1 MKQLSQPAPRPKVVT
16 ISPPPTSARRLRVA
30 GYCRISTL
38 MESQDTSIA
47 SQRAHYLRVIESN
60 PGWELVDIY
69 WERGVSGTKATS
81 RPELQRLIA
90 DCKAGR
96 IDMILTKSI
105 SRFSRSTSDCLGL
118 VRTLTS
124 LGVVIRFD
132 KESIN
137 TMESSGEVLVT
148 ILASIAQ
155 QESASISAN
164 VRMGIEFGFQE
175 GRGRLNYSTFLGY
188 RRGTTPSSYAI
199 VPAEARVV
207 RRIYREFLE
216 GYSPYMIAQRLEAE
230 KVSAPAGGPTWYAS
244 TVRSI
249 LRNEKY
255 CGDLLMQKYYTVD
268 FLTHKTVKN
277 EGQRPQYFVEDDH
290 DPIVP
295 KEVFRQVQGELRRR
309 TGLAND
315 PSKLRHGA
323 RLALNGRLVCGKCG
337 RTLKRYVKPSHHL
350 TDWRCRDR
358 ALVKKSDVKEQPG
371 SRCDCRIVKER
382 AVWGAVVR
390 AFNQLPGERDRI
402 VALARGSAVGELA
415 RIDALLE
422 REREQT
428 QALRRRLEET
438 GASGGVASS
447 GPETEVAGSA
457 ASETEFL
464 RSRLDGAKSRKDAL
478 YVERAEWANKAVKAR
493 ILLELVD
500 QMTGMARTEGG
511 PVEDDPACR
520 DYEDFFLRTR
530 VPLPRHT
537 FNTAGRM
544 VAFNNDFVI
553 RYVDRIVVH
562 DETYEVHFKPS
573 LVVVVA

>member
-1 MKQLSQPAPRPKVVT
+1 M
-16 ISPPPTSARRLRVA
+16 
-30 GYCRISTL
+30 
-38 MESQDTSIA
+38 
-47 SQRAHYLRVIESN
+47 
-60 PGWELVDIY
+60 
-69 WERGVSGTKATS
+69 
-81 RPELQRLIA
+81 
-90 DCKAGR
+90 
-96 IDMILTKSI
+96 
-105 SRFSRSTSDCLGL
+105 
-118 VRTLTS
+118 
-124 LGVVIRFD
+124 
-132 KESIN
+132 
-137 TMESSGEVLVT
+137 
-148 ILASIAQ
+148 
-155 QESASISAN
+155 
-164 VRMGIEFGFQE
+164 
-175 GRGRLNYSTFLGY
+175 
-188 RRGTTPSSYAI
+188 
-199 VPAEARVV
+199 
-207 RRIYREFLE
+207 
-216 GYSPYMIAQRLEAE
+216 
-230 KVSAPAGGPTWYAS
+230 
-244 TVRSI
+244 
-249 LRNEKY
+249 
-255 CGDLLMQKYYTVD
+255 
-268 FLTHKTVKN
+268 
-277 EGQRPQYFVEDDH
+277 
-290 DPIVP
+290 
-295 KEVFRQVQGELRRR
+295 
-309 TGLAND
+309 
-315 PSKLRHGA
+315 
-323 RLALNGRLVCGKCG
+323 
-337 RTLKRYVKPSHHL
+337 
-350 TDWRCRDR
+350 
-358 ALVKKSDVKEQPG
+358 KKSDVKEQPG
-371 SRCDCRIVKER
+371 SRCNCRIVKER

-464 RSRLDGAKSRKDAL
+464 RSQLDGAKSRKDAL

-511 PVEDDPACR
+511 PVEDDPACH

-562 DETYEVHFKPS
+562 DETYEVHFKPC